1 MATLGGS
8 VVTEELVDKEAEAET
23 LAEAVETDVDP
34 EVVVVEC
41 WRVVPGPVGGGIC
54 GPAKDVNLFKIN
66 RMIYCLLR
74 VEVLVVVTAPMG
86 IVS

>member
-54 GPAKDVNLFKIN
+54 G
-66 RMIYCLLR
+66 LR